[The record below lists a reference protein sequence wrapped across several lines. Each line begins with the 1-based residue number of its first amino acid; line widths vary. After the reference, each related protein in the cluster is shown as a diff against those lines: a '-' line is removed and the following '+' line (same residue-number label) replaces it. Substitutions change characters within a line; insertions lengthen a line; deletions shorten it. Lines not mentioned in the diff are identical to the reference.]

1 MFRQALVRNQRS
13 ALASAERN
21 LLRCYSS
28 SSASAGASPGTPSK
42 KPSLKTKVLRYAGAA
57 TAGTV
62 AYVGY
67 HVYNTISLPGQK
79 PVDPSKPHLVVV
91 GSGWGSVATLKSLD
105 FSKYNV
111 TVISSRNYFL
121 FTPLLPS
128 TATGLIEQRSIM
140 EPTRYILRQ
149 KPYASTFVEGEV
161 TEVDPV
167 KKTVTVSTK
176 ANSYKKLDKGMP
188 EVTQEI
194 PYDKLVLGVGS
205 TTNTFG
211 IKGVA
216 ENALFMKEVEDSIA
230 VRKRIMDCME
240 AASVPGL
247 DPATRKRLMHTVI
260 VGAGPTGVE
269 CAGEI
274 HDFVQKD
281 LSNYNPEVVKDF
293 RVSLVEGLP
302 NILAAGFKQ
311 TLIDYATETLKKESV
326 DILTNTRVTGADTE
340 KVYATR
346 VLPDG
351 TKENVEFDYGLFIW
365 AGGIGLR
372 PIIKDLFQKIPEQN
386 HARRGL
392 KVDDHLRVLGADGVY
407 ALGDCADAS
416 LAPTAQVAS
425 QEGTYLGKLLGEV
438 AVLDDLKLQRAN
450 ETDTNRQ
457 AALDTQIHRAS
468 ALPKFIYE
476 HQGSLAYI
484 GDDRAVADITW
495 FGKNY
500 SSSGFL
506 TYIFWRSAYLSMV
519 FSMRNKFLVA
529 MDWTK
534 AIVFGRDLSR
544 E

>member
-1 MFRQALVRNQRS
+1 MLRS
-13 ALASAERN
+13 SFIKAHKTVLATAERTFV
-21 LLRCYSS
+21 RSYASS
-28 SSASAGASPGTPSK
+28 TPATGNTPA
-42 KPSLKTKVLRYAGAA
+42 KPSTRAKLMRYAGAA

-62 AYVGY
+62 AYMGY
-67 HVYNTISLPGQK
+67 HVYNAVALPGQK
-79 PVDPSKPHLVVV
+79 QADPSKPHLVIV
-91 GSGWGSVATLKSLD
+91 GSGWGSVATLKTLD

-140 EPTRYILRQ
+140 EPTRAILR
-149 KPYASTFVEGEV
+149 KKTHSSTFVEGEV
-161 TEVDPV
+161 IDVDPF

-176 ANSYKKLDKGMP
+176 ANSYKELGVGLP
-188 EVTQEI
+188 AVTQEI
-194 PYDKLVLGVGS
+194 PYDKLIMGVGS

-211 IKGVA
+211 IKGVSDY
-216 ENALFMKEVEDSIA
+216 ALFMKEVEDSIA

-240 AASVPGL
+240 AASTPGL
-247 DPATRKRLMHTVI
+247 DPETRRRLMHTVI

-281 LSNYNPEVVKDF
+281 MAKFNPEVVKDF
-293 RVSLVEGLP
+293 KVSLLEVQP
-302 NILAAGFKQ
+302 HILAAGFNQ
-311 TLIDYATETLKKESV
+311 TLVDYATETLKRESV
-326 DILTNTRVTGADTE
+326 DIMTKTMVTGADAE

-346 VLPDG
+346 TLADG
-351 TKENVEFDYGLFIW
+351 TKENVEFPYGLFIW

-372 PIIKDLFQKIPEQN
+372 PVVKNLFAKIPEQN
-386 HARRGL
+386 ESRRGL
-392 KVDDHLRVLGADGVY
+392 RVDEHLRVIGADDFW
-407 ALGDCADAS
+407 ALGDCADAK

-425 QEGTYLGKLLGEV
+425 QEGAYLGKLLGEV
-438 AVLDDLKLQRAN
+438 AKLDDLKLERSK
-450 ETDTNRQ
+450 ETD
-457 AALDTQIHRAS
+457 AGKIAKLDSQIHRAEI
-468 ALPKFIYE
+468 LPKFEYA

-495 FGKNY
+495 FGKQY

-519 FSMRNKFLVA
+519 FSFRNKFLVA

>member
-1 MFRQALVRNQRS
+1 MIRHSLAKTPRT
-13 ALASAERN
+13 ALAMAERN
-21 LLRCYSS
+21 LLRCYSA
-28 SSASAGASPGTPSK
+28 SASPNPPTT
-42 KPSLKTKVLRYAGAA
+42 KPSLKSKVLRYAGAA

-67 HVYNTISLPGQK
+67 HVYNAIALPGQK
-79 PVDPSKPHLVVV
+79 QVDPSKPHLVVV
-91 GSGWGSVATLKSLD
+91 GSGWGSVATLKTLD

-140 EPTRYILRQ
+140 EPTRYILRH
-149 KPYASTFVEGEV
+149 KPYSSTFVEGEV
-161 TEVDPV
+161 VDVDPF
-167 KKTVTVSTK
+167 KKTVTVSTS
-176 ANSYKKLDKGMP
+176 ANSYKALGTGLP
-188 EVTQEI
+188 AVTQEI

-230 VRKRIMDCME
+230 VRKRIMDCIE
-240 AASVPGL
+240 AASTPGL
-247 DPATRKRLMHTVI
+247 DPETRKRLMHTVI

-281 LSNYNPEVVKDF
+281 LSKYNPEVVKDF

-302 NILAAGFKQ
+302 QILAAGFNK
-311 TLIDYATETLKKESV
+311 TLVDYATATLKRESV
-326 DILTNTRVTGADTE
+326 DILTSTRVTGADAE

-346 VLPDG
+346 MLPDG
-351 TKENVEFDYGLFIW
+351 SKEEVEFPYGLFIW

-372 PIIKDLFQKIPEQN
+372 PIVKNLFAKIPEQN
-386 HARRGL
+386 HSRRGL
-392 KVDDHLRVLGADGVY
+392 KVDDHLRVVGAEGFY

-425 QEGTYLGKLLGEV
+425 QEGAFLGKHLGEV

-450 ETDTNRQ
+450 EKDVNKA
-457 AALDTQIHRAS
+457 AALDSQIHRAS
-468 ALPKFIYE
+468 NLPKFVYE